1 MNNDFVFLDWNS
13 TSPIAPSVR
22 KAMENAFDL
31 FGNPS
36 SVHLEGR
43 KARNII
49 ENSRSSIED
58 NLDIGDGSLIFTS
71 GATEA
76 AQLILKEKNCKSA
89 AIEHPAVLRWT
100 ECSLGIDEKFQ
111 VVSKNPQDCTIQLAN
126 SETGIVQENLNDVW
140 MTDAT
145 QYFPKMNLQ
154 FSDLKASC
162 AILSPHKFGGPKGIG
177 AIIAKNSS
185 DLDYLK
191 HNGSQEEGVRPGTE
205 NVIGIVGFSE
215 AVKVAKVAR
224 SNGVWE
230 RVLELRN
237 LLESELKL
245 RCSDLKVVGES
256 VKRLPNTSCILTPG
270 WSGEKQVIS
279 LDLAGFGVSFGSA
292 CSGKVSEASKSLIA
306 LGYSKHFANCA
317 IRVSIGPITTQVEIE
332 KFIEAWYSNFRKQN
346 LYAA

>member
-13 TSPIAPSVR
+13 ASPLDPSVR
-22 KAMENAFDL
+22 NSMENAFDL

-36 SVHLEGR
+36 SIHLEGR
-43 KARNII
+43 RARKII
-49 ENSRSSIED
+49 EDSRSSIED

-76 AQLILKEKNCKSA
+76 AQLILKAKKCKSA

-100 ECSLGIDEKFQ
+100 ECSLGVDEKFQ
-111 VVSKNPQDCTIQLAN
+111 VVSENPQDCTIQLAN

-145 QYFPKMNLQ
+145 QYFPKMNVQ

-245 RCSDLKVVGES
+245 RYSDLKVVGES

-270 WSGEKQVIS
+270 WNGEKQVIS
-279 LDLAGFGVSFGSA
+279 LDLAGFGISFGSA
-292 CSGKVSEASKSLIA
+292 CSGKVSDASKSLLA
-306 LGYSKHFANCA
+306 LGYSKKLANCA

>member
-1 MNNDFVFLDWNS
+1 MSNNFIFLDWNS
-13 TSPIAPSVR
+13 ASPLAPSVR

-36 SVHLEGR
+36 SIHLEGR
-43 KARNII
+43 RARKII
-49 ENSRSSIED
+49 EDSRSSIEN
-58 NLDIGDGSLIFTS
+58 NLDVGDGSLIFTS

-76 AQLILKEKNCKSA
+76 AQLILKGKKYKSA

-111 VVSKNPQDCTIQLAN
+111 VVSNKPQDCTIQLAN

-205 NVIGIVGFSE
+205 NVIGVVGFSE
-215 AVKVAKVAR
+215 AVKIAKVAR
-224 SNGVWE
+224 SDGIWE
-230 RVLELRN
+230 RILELRN
-237 LLESELKL
+237 LLEFELKL
-245 RCSDLKVVGES
+245 RCPDTIVVGEN

-306 LGYSKHFANCA
+306 LGYSKNFANCA

-332 KFIEAWYSNFRKQN
+332 KFIEAWHSNFKKQS

>member
-1 MNNDFVFLDWNS
+1 MNNNFIFLDWNS
-13 TSPIAPSVR
+13 ASPLAPSVR

-36 SVHLEGR
+36 SIHLEGR
-43 KARNII
+43 RARKII
-49 ENSRSSIED
+49 EDSRSSIEN
-58 NLDIGDGSLIFTS
+58 NLDVGDGSLIFTS

-76 AQLILKEKNCKSA
+76 AQIILKGKKYKSA

-111 VVSKNPQDCTIQLAN
+111 VVSNKPQDCTIQLAN

-205 NVIGIVGFSE
+205 NVIGVVGFSE
-215 AVKVAKVAR
+215 AVKIAKVAR
-224 SNGVWE
+224 SDGIWE
-230 RVLELRN
+230 RILELRN
-237 LLESELKL
+237 LLEFELKL
-245 RCSDLKVVGES
+245 RCPDSIVVGEN

-306 LGYSKHFANCA
+306 LGYSKNFANCA

-332 KFIEAWYSNFRKQN
+332 KFIEAWHSNFKKQS

>member
-1 MNNDFVFLDWNS
+1 MNSNFIFLDWNS
-13 TSPIAPSVR
+13 ASPLAPSVR

-36 SVHLEGR
+36 SIHLEGR
-43 KARNII
+43 RARKIV
-49 ENSRSSIED
+49 EDSRSSIEN

-76 AQLILKEKNCKSA
+76 AQLLLKGKKYKSA

-111 VVSKNPQDCTIQLAN
+111 VVSNKPQDCTIQLAN

-177 AIIAKNSS
+177 AIIAKSSS

-205 NVIGIVGFSE
+205 NVIGVVGFSE
-215 AVKVAKVAR
+215 AVKIAKVAR
-224 SNGVWE
+224 SDGIWE
-230 RVLELRN
+230 RILELRN
-237 LLESELKL
+237 LLEFELKL
-245 RCSDLKVVGES
+245 RCHDSIVVGEN

-306 LGYSKHFANCA
+306 LGYSKNFANCA

-332 KFIEAWYSNFRKQN
+332 KFIEAWHSNFKKQS